1 MANPSA
7 GQISGRLTAVK
18 TAQQRISRR
27 MRAIREQLKK
37 IEGDPST
44 QPWAS
49 FKRISKISDLRS
61 PHRTLKD
68 ALRHDLLILKSQW
81 RDLKQPAVRQRA
93 VEARANFRSMAYRTL
108 KEAEKQG
115 SLDQGRQDALIKESE
130 RVLGMFVGILVTNP
144 SGKNI
149 YAVLKQLEDTLL
161 LGGDSS
167 GGACHRAFQT
177 LTIAGGKLDTKAET
191 AFRKNPKVENFVKLL
206 HARESDILLGGSI
219 KWKPDGWRPAKSG
232 TVHIVAKGDTLSGI
246 SQRYYGSP
254 GYWDVIYLENSDVIV
269 DSPDDLKVGWHL
281 KIP

>member
-1 MANPSA
+1 
-7 GQISGRLTAVK
+7 
-18 TAQQRISRR
+18 

-37 IEGDPST
+37 IEGYPST
-44 QPWAS
+44 QPWVS
-49 FKRISKISDLRS
+49 FKRVSKISDLRS

-68 ALRHDLLILKSQW
+68 ALRHDLLILKSQL
-81 RDLKQPAVRQRA
+81 RNLNKQAKQLQQTAVRQRA

-115 SLDQGRQDALIKESE
+115 YLDQGRQDALIKESE

-149 YAVLKQLEDTLL
+149 GAVLKQLEDTLL

-167 GGACHRAFQT
+167 GGACHRAFQA

-206 HARESDILLGGSI
+206 HARESDMLLGGNI
-219 KWKPDGWRPAKSG
+219 KWKPDGWRPAKPG
-232 TVHIVAKGDTLSGI
+232 TVHVVAKGDTLSGI

-254 GYWDVIYLENSDVIV
+254 GYWDVIYLENSQIIV
-269 DSPDDLKVGWHL
+269 DDPDDLKVGWNL